1 MTGLPNVQ
9 QLASIHEPA
18 NFQELVAQAM
28 DQRKSVQL
36 RNTEARDR
44 IMVALQAAHAENAP
58 WKTMLSPTEV
68 ADNVT
73 KRLNVSCSDAFR
85 MNLMIH
91 DGGRVTF
98 PKQEGSEPHCASD
111 STAALIEIAQRYAV
125 HRLPYETI
133 TAKTTLTIR

>member
-1 MTGLPNVQ
+1 MTDNP
-9 QLASIHEPA
+9 
-18 NFQELVAQAM
+18 NFQELVAQAI

-36 RNTEARDR
+36 LNTEARDR
-44 IMVALQAAHAENAP
+44 IMVALQAAHQESTP

-68 ADNVT
+68 AGNVT

-85 MNLMIH
+85 MNLIIH

-98 PKQEGSEPHCASD
+98 PKIEGSEAHCASD
-111 STAALIEIAQRYAV
+111 TNAALQEIAQRYAV

-133 TAKTTLTIR
+133 TAKSTLTIR